1 MNNVFR
7 FYIFNN
13 KLKKKLRQGWL
24 DVKISSDRI
33 ESVAE
38 HIYGTLVLA
47 ISINDEY
54 KLNLNLER
62 VLKMMTLHELEE
74 TIIPDYSTLANI
86 TKEEKLEAGKKA
98 VRKVVSGLINEEE
111 IVNLLDEFN
120 ARTTRE
126 AKFCYHIDKLEADLQ
141 AKLYDLEGHFDLENE
156 KNDCRSWYGEKAEDI
171 ISSSKCASDIWLK
184 CDSYIYED
192 DELFNKLQQA
202 IMDINKSDFDEISN
216 N

>member
-24 DVKISSDRI
+24 DVKISSERI

-54 KLNLNLER
+54 KLGLNMEH

-74 TIIPDYSTLANI
+74 IIIPDYSALATV
-86 TKEEKLEAGKKA
+86 TKEEKIEAGRKA
-98 VRKVVSGLINEEE
+98 VKKIVRGMIKEEE
-111 IVNLLDEFN
+111 IVELLDEFN
-120 ARTTRE
+120 ERKTKEAR
-126 AKFCYHIDKLEADLQ
+126 FCHYIDKLEADLQ
-141 AKLYDLEGHFDLENE
+141 AKIYDLEGHFDLENE
-156 KNDCRSWYGEKAEDI
+156 KADCRAWYGEKAEEVI
-171 ISSSKCASDIWLK
+171 ASSTCASDIWLK
-184 CDSYIYED
+184 CDHHIFED
-192 DELFNKLQQA
+192 DELFSKLHSA
-202 IMDINKSDFDEISN
+202 IMDINKSDFDEIMN
-216 N
+216 D